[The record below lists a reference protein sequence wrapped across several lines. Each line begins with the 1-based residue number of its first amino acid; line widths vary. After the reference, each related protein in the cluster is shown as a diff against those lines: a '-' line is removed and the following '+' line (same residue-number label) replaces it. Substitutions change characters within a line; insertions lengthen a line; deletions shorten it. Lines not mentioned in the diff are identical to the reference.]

1 MPVNPRNSSLHSVP
15 VTTENTVVI
24 VNIPM
29 KNNFS
34 AALPIAAILTAA
46 CASVVLTGCNKQDRT
61 AASTAVQD
69 AYADTKTAM
78 SNAWDDVRSYSYEKR
93 DDFTKSARALSS
105 KFDSEVSQLRANYSD
120 ATASASRKIA
130 MDELKNSEA
139 DYKAKLDALGH
150 ASAATWESAKQNVI
164 AAWDKLQASYHKARA
179 N

>member
-1 MPVNPRNSSLHSVP
+1 MPVNPRNTNLRSIPATAGHI
-15 VTTENTVVI
+15 VVLSKF
-24 VNIPM
+24 PM

-34 AALPIAAILTAA
+34 AALPIAILTAA
-46 CASVVLTGCNKQDRT
+46 CASLVTTGCNKQDRT
-61 AASTAVQD
+61 TASTAVQD

-78 SNAWDDVRSYSYEKR
+78 SNAWDDVRTYSYEKR
-93 DDFTKSARALSS
+93 DDFTRSARALSS